1 MLYPVRGAKG
11 KDIWAEGWPR
21 LQISWVSRPWKPP
34 GFPSFCRHDP
44 AQDRV
49 PPVTDPVPA
58 PGRLGAVIIGRNEG
72 ARLVACLASFP
83 DWVRPL
89 VYVDSGS
96 TDGSVAAARA
106 AGAEVVALDM
116 NLPFTA
122 ARARNAGFARLQELG
137 APEHV
142 QFVDGDCRMQPG
154 WLEAA
159 QAFLAEH
166 PAVAVV
172 CGRRREIRPEA
183 SIWNRLCDAEWDTPV
198 GQAKACGGDALMR
211 VAAVAEVGGYDPTLI
226 AGEEPELCVRLRQ
239 AGWEVWRIDREMTLH
254 DAAMTRIGQ
263 WWKRTRRGGHAF
275 AEGAALHGASPERH
289 WVAETRRAVLWGA
302 VLPGAALLGLAVTPW
317 SLALLLAWP
326 LQVLRLSRRHGWE
339 RAAFMVLAKIPEA
352 QGVLEYHLNRLR
364 RRRSALIE
372 YK

>member
-1 MLYPVRGAKG
+1 M
-11 KDIWAEGWPR
+11 
-21 LQISWVSRPWKPP
+21 
-34 GFPSFCRHDP
+34 PS
-44 AQDRV
+44 
-49 PPVTDPVPA
+49 VTGQALA

-72 ARLVACLASFP
+72 ARLVSCLASFP

-116 NLPFTA
+116 SVPFTA

-137 APEHV
+137 APDFV
-142 QFVDGDCRMQPG
+142 QLVDGDCRMQPG

-159 QAFLAEH
+159 AEFLAAR
-166 PAVAVV
+166 PGVAVV
-172 CGRRREIRPEA
+172 CGRRREVRPEA

-198 GQAKACGGDALMR
+198 GKAKACGGDALMR
-211 VAAVAEVGGYDPTLI
+211 VAALAAVGGYDPALI

-239 AGWEVWRIDREMTLH
+239 AGWEIWRIDREMTLH

-275 AEGAALHGASPERH
+275 AEGAALHGAPPERH
-289 WVAETRRAVLWGA
+289 WVAETRRAFLWGA
-302 VLPGAALLGLAVTPW
+302 VLPVVLLAGLVVTPW
-317 SLALLLAWP
+317 AGLLALAYP
-326 LQVLRLSRRHGWE
+326 AQMLRLSRRWGWE
-339 RAAFMVLAKIPEA
+339 RGVFTVLAKFPEA

-364 RRRSALIE
+364 KRRSALIE